1 MDFYHDSNLDNSE
14 SIQDQLDNDSLN
26 NFNLNYEK
34 HQDSDNIFNRKKDD
48 YIKDD
53 FEIEENT
60 YRRVYQ
66 SQNLKFKENITH
78 NNLNN
83 ITKPNTI
90 TFKVEKKIENCFQ
103 KNEDCLKSQELNA
116 LGKKRGRKTKK
127 FSKNFKSNHNKFTED
142 NIMRKIKTNLLEFIV
157 YKLNSSLLDKKKKF
171 LKIDKTLSE
180 NLNRDFN
187 VKLNKRTLSDIFA
200 NTPIIKK
207 YKRIGDKYF
216 NAYLIKLILDENKE
230 KETIKLLNLTFIEM
244 INLIRE
250 ENLSEF
256 LDIIENKEKDIDDS
270 YSNEYMKD
278 LKKILMDYN
287 NWFTQKRG
295 RVRKKKILK
304 VEKK

>member
-1 MDFYHDSNLDNSE
+1 MEFYHDSNLDNSE

-26 NFNLNYEK
+26 IFNLNYEK
-34 HQDSDNIFNRKKDD
+34 HQDLDNIFNWKKEN

-60 YRRVYQ
+60 YRSVYQ
-66 SQNLKFKENITH
+66 NQNLKFKENITH
-78 NNLNN
+78 NILNN

-250 ENLSEF
+250 EHLSEF
-256 LDIIENKEKDIDDS
+256 LDNIENKEKDIDDS

>member
-1 MDFYHDSNLDNSE
+1 MEFYHDSNLDNSE

-34 HQDSDNIFNRKKDD
+34 HQDLENIFNWKKEN

-60 YRRVYQ
+60 YRSVYQ
-66 SQNLKFKENITH
+66 NQNLKFKENITH

-256 LDIIENKEKDIDDS
+256 LDIIENKEKGIDDS

>member
-1 MDFYHDSNLDNSE
+1 MEFYHDSNLDNSE

-26 NFNLNYEK
+26 IFNLNYEK
-34 HQDSDNIFNRKKDD
+34 HQDLDNIFNWKKEN

-60 YRRVYQ
+60 YRSVYQ
-66 SQNLKFKENITH
+66 NQNLKFKENITH

-250 ENLSEF
+250 EHLSEF
-256 LDIIENKEKDIDDS
+256 LDNIENKEKDIDDS

-295 RVRKKKILK
+295 RVRKKKI
-304 VEKK
+304 

>member
-34 HQDSDNIFNRKKDD
+34 HQDLENIFNWKKDN

-60 YRRVYQ
+60 YRSVYQ
-66 SQNLKFKENITH
+66 NQNLKFKENITH

-250 ENLSEF
+250 EHLSEF
-256 LDIIENKEKDIDDS
+256 LDNIENKEKDIDDS

>member
-1 MDFYHDSNLDNSE
+1 MEFYHDSNLDNSE

-34 HQDSDNIFNRKKDD
+34 HQDLDNIFDWKKEN

-53 FEIEENT
+53 FGIEENT
-60 YRRVYQ
+60 YRSVYQ
-66 SQNLKFKENITH
+66 NQNLKFKENITH

-250 ENLSEF
+250 EHLSEF
-256 LDIIENKEKDIDDS
+256 LDNIENKEKDIDDS

>member
-1 MDFYHDSNLDNSE
+1 MEFYHDSNLDNSE

-34 HQDSDNIFNRKKDD
+34 HQDLDNIFNWKKEN

-60 YRRVYQ
+60 YRSVYQ
-66 SQNLKFKENITH
+66 NQNLKFKEKITH
-78 NNLNN
+78 NILNN

-187 VKLNKRTLSDIFA
+187 VKLNKRTLLDIFA

-250 ENLSEF
+250 EHLSEF
-256 LDIIENKEKDIDDS
+256 LDNIENKEKDIDDS